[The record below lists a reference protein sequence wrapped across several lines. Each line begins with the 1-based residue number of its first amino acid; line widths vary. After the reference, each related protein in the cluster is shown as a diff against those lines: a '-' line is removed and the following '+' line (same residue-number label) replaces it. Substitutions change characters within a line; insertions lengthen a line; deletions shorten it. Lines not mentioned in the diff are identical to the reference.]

1 MKAHTTAFK
10 EQIKEMGREL
20 DSIITFGETV
30 LGNEQLNAVTPS
42 FQGGLLKSVMK
53 QLDIDSNV
61 EIPVGTILSYKF
73 GVKVGDEYEYIN
85 FGNYVVKE
93 VEKQEDTK
101 SYKITCFD
109 KILYSMKDYKPMSI
123 VYPITIRD
131 YIKEIC
137 NYLGFG
143 FANENDEFA
152 NYDKTME
159 TELYLGANGSDIG
172 YTFRDVLD
180 QLAQVTASTICINT
194 NDELEIRY
202 INDTGDT
209 IDEEFLK
216 NVNVNFG
223 ERYGK
228 INSIVLSRSGESDNI
243 YLRDEESVENNG
255 LCEIKIIDNQIMNGN
270 DRDQYLPAIL
280 EKLNGI
286 EYYLN
291 DYSSTGIVYY
301 ELCDRY
307 NVVIGENTY
316 SCVMFNDEIL
326 ITQGLEENVFT
337 ELPEE
342 SITDYTKADKTDK
355 KINQAYIV
363 VDKQNQRIDSV
374 TSEITEQNN
383 KIAQITQTANDLNI
397 SVSNQQTTF
406 DSLTNKI
413 VELEGTLEDMSFNF
427 STKGLAIGTSS
438 DVTNSLFDNTGVKVY
453 NYNTLTAI
461 FNNKGSGVDKLIVT
475 GTAQIGYL
483 KIMKTIES
491 GEKFTDVFH
500 LENLIEEL
508 EDLI

>member
-1 MKAHTTAFK
+1 MAAT
-10 EQIKEMGREL
+10 GL
-20 DSIITFGETV
+20 
-30 LGNEQLNAVTPS
+30 VT
-42 FQGGLLKSVMK
+42 
-53 QLDIDSNV
+53 SN
-61 EIPVGTILSYKF
+61 
-73 GVKVGDEYEYIN
+73 
-85 FGNYVVKE
+85 
-93 VEKQEDTK
+93 
-101 SYKITCFD
+101 
-109 KILYSMKDYKPMSI
+109 
-123 VYPITIRD
+123 
-131 YIKEIC
+131 
-137 NYLGFG
+137 NYL
-143 FANENDEFA
+143 
-152 NYDKTME
+152 K
-159 TELYLGANGSDIG
+159 
-172 YTFRDVLD
+172 
-180 QLAQVTASTICINT
+180 
-194 NDELEIRY
+194 
-202 INDTGDT
+202 
-209 IDEEFLK
+209 
-216 NVNVNFG
+216 
-223 ERYGK
+223 
-228 INSIVLSRSGESDNI
+228 
-243 YLRDEESVENNG
+243 
-255 LCEIKIIDNQIMNGN
+255 
-270 DRDQYLPAIL
+270 LPAITATTSNTGRIL
-280 EKLNGI
+280 VA
-286 EYYLN
+286 
-291 DYSSTGIVYY
+291 DSTGIVYY

-337 ELPEE
+337 ELPKE

-355 KINQAYIV
+355 RINQAYIM

-383 KIAQITQTANDLNI
+383 KITQITQTANDLNI

-406 DSLTNKI
+406 DSLSNKI

-491 GEKFTDVFH
+491 GEKFTDIFH